1 MTATYEERAKISA
14 RLKDMAECEF
24 DFEIY
29 NVSAAIGADRH
40 FPQLAWHRLADL
52 VDPDASEATKKE
64 VEHAEA

>member
-24 DFEIY
+24 DFDIY

-40 FPQLAWHRLADL
+40 FPQLAWERLADL
-52 VDPDASEATKKE
+52 VNPDAGSDADKEAE
-64 VEHAEA
+64 R

>member
-29 NVSAAIGADRH
+29 NVSAAIGVDRH
-40 FPQLAWHRLADL
+40 FPQLAWERLADL
-52 VDPDASEATKKE
+52 VNPDVADATKKE
-64 VEHAEA
+64 VES